1 MAQAD
6 SSMLS
11 RECYTVGWVCAL
23 PLELAASKMMLDQI
37 HHHLPIDGG
46 TNFYIL
52 GSILHH
58 NVVMACLPI
67 KKMGTIEA
75 AVAAANMNRSFP
87 SIRMC
92 LVVGIG
98 GGVPS
103 KADVRLGDVVV
114 GVRTMQYDE
123 VKTTAGG
130 QEPRTPQRTL
140 GAILSTV
147 SALYELEPNDSRFS
161 SILQEKLAN
170 KKNSQFRPPNL
181 EDRLFRADYEHIS
194 SEASCDRCDSAR
206 LVIRGHRKTN
216 MVIHYGGIA
225 SGNQAMKHGRKRDE
239 IAKDLDV
246 ICFDM
251 EAAGVMD
258 VMDCLVIRGICDYSD
273 SHRTKEW
280 QNHAAA
286 AAAAYAKGFLEM
298 VPKTE
303 FQSKATNI
311 SRPPQHIPRERQQV
325 ELASLRFKRMSFR
338 EHTIKENH
346 AQTCQWFLN
355 DPIYQEWLDA
365 ALLSKHPGLIWVRG
379 EPGAGKSTL
388 IKFAW
393 LQTQRKYQQACRD
406 RKVIVASFF
415 FNARGETLEKS
426 VLGMYRSLLV
436 QLLEHFDDLH
446 IGLGSRELEGVLSL
460 DSYPLGILKDLFRD
474 AVSKLGNRAFIGFID
489 ALDECHELQ
498 FMDMVRYFEE
508 LAEHATQKGIPLRIC
523 FSSRN
528 YPYINIRGG
537 LELRLEH
544 QSGHAQDIANY
555 VRSEL
560 QIEDTDLR
568 EELVSQI
575 LDKSAVLSILWIL
588 LAQRPLELEEF
599 YHGCWHFK
607 DPMFAKEYTSNR
619 AEKYVLSS
627 TKGLAQVVQST
638 PPTVQFIHES
648 HAIDSSIFP
657 ALLDDYDLQDTLPLM
672 RYATQHVLY
681 HAENAA
687 ESIRQDEFLEE
698 FPTAEWGFPNLIR
711 TRVRK
716 HPNIHIRGERHDYP
730 LFAALANGNKDAV
743 AALFNLPST
752 IYDGVDITKG
762 LNSIKDMGLYFTCT
776 PLSWAA
782 EEGRAGLVKL
792 LLLAQADVNE
802 RDQEGLTPLLRAES
816 NCHWAVVS
824 ILIKAGA
831 DLNEFSY
838 GNKIQET
845 DVHPL
850 MYAAA
855 ENDEVFAGLLIEN
868 GAYVGEIFEDEDF
881 IDQTALTIASK
892 HGHEEVASLLIENGA
907 IVNDA
912 MDDGLTGGPNPL
924 VVAAENGHIHMV
936 RLLIESGIDLDCG
949 GPALLRA
956 VQKGHDA
963 IASLLI
969 SEGADI
975 NFWSLIIEPCGSS
988 PLVVASENG
997 HESLVR
1003 LLLSKGARIDPP
1015 CYYCRSALISALS
1028 NGQERI
1034 VELLVDKGA
1043 DVNAEA
1049 DKSTPLI
1056 AASKAGH
1063 EATARLLIDNGA
1075 DVNTVTNR
1083 SSPLIAASK
1092 AGHEAIARLLIDN
1105 GADVNTVTNRSTP
1118 LAAASEAGHEAIVQ
1132 LLINNGADVNHVG
1145 MSDYDSRTPLDIA
1158 SSNGHE
1164 AVVRLLLEHG
1174 AEARSWR
1181 TLELPLR

>member
-1 MAQAD
+1 
-6 SSMLS
+6 
-11 RECYTVGWVCAL
+11 
-23 PLELAASKMMLDQI
+23 
-37 HHHLPIDGG
+37 
-46 TNFYIL
+46 
-52 GSILHH
+52 
-58 NVVMACLPI
+58 
-67 KKMGTIEA
+67 
-75 AVAAANMNRSFP
+75 
-87 SIRMC
+87 
-92 LVVGIG
+92 
-98 GGVPS
+98 
-103 KADVRLGDVVV
+103 
-114 GVRTMQYDE
+114 
-123 VKTTAGG
+123 
-130 QEPRTPQRTL
+130 
-140 GAILSTV
+140 
-147 SALYELEPNDSRFS
+147 
-161 SILQEKLAN
+161 
-170 KKNSQFRPPNL
+170 
-181 EDRLFRADYEHIS
+181 
-194 SEASCDRCDSAR
+194 
-206 LVIRGHRKTN
+206 
-216 MVIHYGGIA
+216 
-225 SGNQAMKHGRKRDE
+225 MKHGRKRDE

-575 LDKSAVLSILWIL
+575 LDKSAGVFLWVVLVVDILNEEERNGRPTFKSRLSELPSELSELFEYIMRDNDNVDDLVLSILWIL

-648 HAIDSSIFP
+648 VRDFLLKYDGLRKLWPSLPFNWKDNGHEKLKKYCSIYIQHAIDSSIFP

-698 FPTAEWGFPNLIR
+698 FPTAEWVSLGYAFRANWKSRLTPDADLLYILSDQGFPNLIR

-924 VVAAENGHIHMV
+924 VVAAENGHIHTV

-1003 LLLSKGARIDPP
+1003 VLLSKGARIDPP

-1063 EATARLLIDNGA
+1063 EAT
-1075 DVNTVTNR
+1075 
-1083 SSPLIAASK
+1083 
-1092 AGHEAIARLLIDN
+1092 ARLLIDN